1 MNPEILL
8 SAAIAALRQSP
19 PAGLNLDDVDSF
31 FERNRAQLLEIVR
44 KALPAGRIEPA
55 FTRLREEH
63 RLGRL
68 LLEAV
73 GRHLRGEGV
82 TEGAELAELLDG
94 LDDHVAYES
103 GVLFPYL
110 RGQLPQLA
118 EALDHAREEHELVA
132 EQLFALA
139 SALRRGRRY
148 EGPAIEAMLHHFEEE
163 EAQIVDP
170 ALAAGLARTPAGNPG
185 RLTTFSADIER
196 LAEQLAPT
204 PPPVAGEPT
213 PWGGRRGRAL
223 RPGEIDQNTRV
234 VTEQGEHG
242 LVTEVHAI
250 VVTSLFGG
258 RRSDDDVHY
267 TYTLKLDS
275 GREAVPRGQLYQELA
290 WPTDVVPDVQVGDRW
305 TAPAEVWSQIL
316 GRYRD
321 ISHYADKAEGARKP
335 ENKRQWQK
343 HAAHARQEFLE
354 LVRLLSAWRAAHP
367 EAPIEGLRAHLW
379 RRVGLEAQAN
389 RSEAEQWELALLRR
403 LPADWDT
410 LFKPGSPV
418 TRLVIGLY
426 GRQQDTGWTLTS
438 LDGQMAT
445 LTRGQEQ
452 ATEPLWLLKADDR
465 APLVETFTEPR
476 YLRDLAAEML
486 VEEGG
491 YKPYPNRGA
500 AARAV
505 KTFLAENG
513 VPVST
518 HVNQGSMVTSI
529 DLRAPSGAWSPEVIA
544 RMQALLP
551 GINVF
556 NERQSSFEPWAT
568 DPEPRDSYADYPG
581 KGAGIRIPAEHLA
594 RFAAILAAAMKAEGQ
609 ALNALGERRLTSA
622 SPARA
627 NASNRGGATAEQ
639 RASAA
644 EGCRDLD
651 FELPGYGRIRVVCG
665 EQGRRDVWNIIFH
678 ADVRYGY
685 NGGRWAR
692 GQRPPEPVLAAIRE
706 HGVTA
711 FGG

>member
-1 MNPEILL
+1 MNPELLL
-8 SAAIAALRQSP
+8 SAAVAALRQSP
-19 PAGLNLDDVDSF
+19 PAGLDPADVESF
-31 FERNRAQLLEIVR
+31 FERHRAQLLEIVR
-44 KALPAGRIEPA
+44 RAFPTGRIEPA

-68 LLEAV
+68 LLEAI
-73 GRHLRGEGV
+73 GRHLNGRGTPKEA
-82 TEGAELAELLDG
+82 AELAELLDG
-94 LDDHVAYES
+94 LDDHVAYEN

-110 RGQLPQLA
+110 RCQLPQLA
-118 EALDHAREEHELVA
+118 EALDHAREEHEIVA

-148 EGPAIEAMLHHFEEE
+148 EGPTIEVALHHFEEE
-163 EAQIVDP
+163 EAQIVGP
-170 ALAAGLARTPAGNPG
+170 ALAADLARTPAGNPG

-196 LAEQLAPT
+196 LAAQFAST
-204 PPPVAGEPT
+204 PPPLAGEPT

-234 VTEQGEHG
+234 VTQQGEHG

-267 TYTLKLDS
+267 TYTLNLDS
-275 GREAVPRGQLYQELA
+275 GREAVPRGQLYEELA

-321 ISHYADKAEGARKP
+321 ISHYTDKAEGARKP

-343 HAAHARQEFLE
+343 HATHARQEFLE

-367 EAPIEGLRAHLW
+367 DASIEGLRAHLW
-379 RRVGLEAQAN
+379 RRVGLEAQAT
-389 RSEAEQWELALLRR
+389 RSEDEQWELALLQR

-410 LFKPGSPV
+410 RFKVGDPV
-418 TRLVIGLY
+418 MRLVPGPY
-426 GRQQDTGWTLTS
+426 GRQQDTGWTIAS

-445 LTRGQEQ
+445 LTRDRQQ
-452 ATEPLWLLKADDR
+452 VIEPLWLLKHDGK

-529 DLRAPSGAWSPEVIA
+529 DLRATSGAWSPEVIA

-551 GINVF
+551 GISVF
-556 NERQSSFEPWAT
+556 NERQASFEPWAT
-568 DPEPRDSYADYPG
+568 APEPRAPYAETPG
-581 KGAGIRIPAEHLA
+581 KGAGILIPAEHLA

-609 ALNALGERRLTSA
+609 TLNTLGERRLAAT

-639 RASAA
+639 RATAA

-665 EQGRRDVWNIIFH
+665 QQGRRDQWQNVWIQ
-678 ADVRYGY
+678 AERYGY

-692 GQRPPEPVLAAIRE
+692 NHRPPEPVLAAIRE
-706 HGVTA
+706 HGVTI
-711 FGG
+711 FT